1 MSKYMDESSFALI
14 TGRISG
20 NTTQFGEQIRR
31 EIFRQTAGLAEKI
44 RRSVQAQLR
53 GAAITKSASDPHLKH
68 SAAPAE

>member
-1 MSKYMDESSFALI
+1 MDESSFALI

-20 NTTQFGEQIRR
+20 NTTQFGKQIRR

-53 GAAITKSASDPHLKH
+53 GAAITKSASDSHLKH